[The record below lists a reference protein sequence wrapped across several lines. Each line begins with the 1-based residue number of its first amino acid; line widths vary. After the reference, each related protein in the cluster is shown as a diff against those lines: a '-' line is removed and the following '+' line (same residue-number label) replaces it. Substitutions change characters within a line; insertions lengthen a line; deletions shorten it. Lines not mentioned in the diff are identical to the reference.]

1 MPQVQVSRTIKTS
14 GSANRQMGKST
25 KAWYTTVLPTE
36 QSTMP
41 YITKDKP
48 PSTYCSMSGTLY
60 RLTDYT
66 TVHIGQCRIYIMQRE
81 CVFLKTLV
89 FSLTNR
95 RHTAK
100 LKSRIATCRVG

>member
-1 MPQVQVSRTIKTS
+1 MPQVQVSSTIKTS

-25 KAWYTTVLPTE
+25 KAYTTVLPTE

-41 YITKDKP
+41 YIITDKP

-66 TVHIGQCRIYIMQRE
+66 TVHIGQSHIYTMQRE
-81 CVFLKTLV
+81 WVFLKTLV
-89 FSLTNR
+89 FPLQ
-95 RHTAK
+95 TAGTRQ
-100 LKSRIATCRVG
+100 S